1 MQIGIICL
9 TAASAVMFFLICSRT
24 SPSRL
29 HGLIKF
35 ETNKNKIQISN
46 KFMNNTSTNK
56 TSITDTIVNKLESL
70 VTMPVY
76 YLVIAGAVVL
86 LVILVTCCCCK
97 QTVIVDRVKEVEV
110 PPPASITVQE
120 PIIIGR
126 VNKAKDMGRRRYHSS
141 SGSEV

>member
-1 MQIGIICL
+1 MI
-9 TAASAVMFFLICSRT
+9 
-24 SPSRL
+24 PSKL

-35 ETNKNKIQISN
+35 ETNKNKSQISN
-46 KFMNNTSTNK
+46 KFMNNTSTNT

-70 VTMPVY
+70 VTMPIY

-110 PPPASITVQE
+110 PVTVQMPVQE

-126 VNKAKDMGRRRYHSS
+126 LNKAKDMGRKRYHTS